1 MSRYLL
7 ESHMSQIGI
16 RKMLRAIYSGVN
28 TVKGWRRVNKE
39 LQELY
44 TVSDIT
50 NFVKVQRLIRKA
62 VE

>member
-1 MSRYLL
+1 M
-7 ESHMSQIGI
+7 

-44 TVSDIT
+44 TVLDIT